1 MGMYDEV
8 EIISDIQGGP
18 PADDYQT
25 KDLDNALDKY
35 VLQNNRLYV
44 KLMKY
49 EVVPEEERKHPIF
62 GVLRAKFLGMKD
74 IQYHGIIEIYSPTQT
89 WKLKFT
95 DGELVESKM
104 IEFHAN
110 DPDDGEPDN
119 NNKDSDGD
127 VEYWEGDN
135 KECCYYDPEEEYC
148 E

>member
-1 MGMYDEV
+1 MGMFDEV
-8 EIISDIQGGP
+8 EVITDVENGP

-44 KLMKY
+44 KLIKY
-49 EVVPEEERKHPIF
+49 EVVPEEERTHPIF
-62 GVLRAKFLGMKD
+62 GMVRGKFLGMKD
-74 IQYHGIIEIYSPTQT
+74 TQHHGFIEIYSPTQT

-104 IEFHAN
+104 IEFRAI
-110 DPDDGEPDN
+110 DPDNTEPN
-119 NNKDSDGD
+119 NDEKDSDGD
-127 VEYWEGDN
+127 VEYWQGDN
-135 KECCYYDPEEEYC
+135 KEYHYEPEEEYS